1 MFEKNVLSVLGR
13 KLFYWIYFSF
23 SRCEFLCLGIFSYLF
38 IFAAGI
44 SCFLS
49 EGARGVEGGAVILCS
64 ERALYMS
71 HPRHSPLSQGHA
83 SHPIL
88 QLEAEPG
95 PGSLAP
101 MDTGHAWLILA
112 QLTSQVAS
120 PGLTLLTS
128 HLECP
133 ECWYHLLRLHLPA
146 WGCAICLLLL
156 FPSPC
161 LLHLLG
167 IFF

>member
-1 MFEKNVLSVLGR
+1 MNFCK
-13 KLFYWIYFSF
+13 
-23 SRCEFLCLGIFSYLF
+23 CLGILSYLF

-49 EGARGVEGGAVILCS
+49 EGARGMEGAAVILFR

-71 HPRHSPLSQGHA
+71 HPQHCPLSQGRA

-101 MDTGHAWLILA
+101 MDSGHAWLVLA

-120 PGLTLLTS
+120 PGPHPPDFT
-128 HLECP
+128 P
-133 ECWYHLLRLHLPA
+133 GVP
-146 WGCAICLLLL
+146 
-156 FPSPC
+156 
-161 LLHLLG
+161 
-167 IFF
+167 